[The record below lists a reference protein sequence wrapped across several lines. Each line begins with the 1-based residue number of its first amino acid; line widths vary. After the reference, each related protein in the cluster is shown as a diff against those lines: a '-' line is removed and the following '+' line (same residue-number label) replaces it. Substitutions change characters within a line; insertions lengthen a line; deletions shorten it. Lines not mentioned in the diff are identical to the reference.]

1 VKKRLVEFC
10 VKHNVIV
17 PNQSGFRTGH
27 SCKALLLKMTDKWL
41 CGIEEGKTIIAVFL
55 DFRRAFEIIDR
66 EILLVKLKKIGVDAV
81 VLRWFESYLTNRYQA
96 VKFGNCISSKKEI
109 KYGVPQGTV
118 LGPILFLLYLN

>member
-1 VKKRLVEFC
+1 
-10 VKHNVIV
+10 
-17 PNQSGFRTGH
+17 
-27 SCKALLLKMTDKWL
+27 
-41 CGIEEGKTIIAVFL
+41 FL

-66 EILLVKLKKIGVDAV
+66 EILWVKMKKIGVDAV

-118 LGPILFLLYLN
+118 LGPILFLLYLNDIVGSVEHCGIHLFADDTMICITGTDINAMVNKINSDLD